1 MYIYH
6 ETTMQIW
13 SSSLLIPYR
22 WISGYHCL
30 LNFVSC
36 ILSCRLHKFSK
47 YPLCKFRKL
56 QNKTV
61 STFSETNSVSFILIS
76 FGGGGICFC
85 TFFLKCFRC
94 LLQVRT
100 ECSNN
105 VISQYTPISTF
116 FDQGNN
122 MAAFFIKCTNATEGV
137 ITDLTVR

>member
-1 MYIYH
+1 MVIFLADFIQMDKWVH
-6 ETTMQIW
+6 V
-13 SSSLLIPYR
+13 SLSFKFCRAYLVF
-22 WISGYHCL
+22 CL
-30 LNFVSC
+30 VVCLNSENTRYV
-36 ILSCRLHKFSK
+36 
-47 YPLCKFRKL
+47 FRQL

-61 STFSETNSVSFILIS
+61 STFRETNSVSSILIS
-76 FGGGGICFC
+76 FWGEICFC